1 MLIDDKLLDSVRA
14 EAKVSPRLRMNYDLR
29 NSVED
34 GSQRMLNAVEVGTV
48 IPIHRHRETSETQ
61 IFMRGVVDVVFYD
74 DSGKETERFHIDPA
88 HGTYG
93 VQVPAGQWH
102 TLEVIEPAV
111 LFESKDGKYNPLSDK
126 DFLDPSL

>member
-1 MLIDDKLLDSVRA
+1 MLIDDKLLDSIRS

-48 IPIHRHRETSETQ
+48 IPIHRHRGTSETQ

-74 DSGKETERFHIDPA
+74 DSGKETERFHIDPK

-126 DFLDPSL
+126 DFLAK